1 MTEHMTD
8 TQGSQDPFAELDTL
22 LDRERS
28 ALVEGDL
35 QQLSMLLERKEQLL
49 EEIAKTEGPAN
60 KGLEALQGKAIRN
73 QALLDSALQ
82 GIRSVA
88 NRFAT
93 LRRIRKSLETYD
105 EFGHKSSLP
114 ALSENKVE
122 KRA

>member
-1 MTEHMTD
+1 MTD
-8 TQGSQDPFAELDTL
+8 ITQDPLSELDAL

-28 ALVEGDL
+28 ALIDGDL
-35 QQLSMLLERKEQLL
+35 QQLGELLEKKEALL
-49 EEIAKTEGPAN
+49 EQIAGMEGPAA
-60 KGLEALQGKAIRN
+60 KGLESLQGKAIRN

-82 GIRSVA
+82 GIRTVA

-105 EFGHKSSLP
+105 EFGQKSSLP
-114 ALSENKVE
+114 AINEGKVE